1 MLATW
6 HALAK
11 LQMHISSSLSFF
23 DGVTKTLGQLLQRF
37 NDHVC
42 SKYNTLETPAEYAK
56 KAHQKAAKQQ
66 KARTL
71 MPSPVL
77 MQNLN
82 AVAELLTSQPT
93 KFMPLVTMPHGYS
106 DLEPLTLIQHRQWVQ
121 WIFASNSQN

>member
-56 KAHQKAAKQQ
+56 KARQKAAKAA
-66 KARTL
+66 KSKDSDAV
-71 MPSPVL
+71 PS
-77 MQNLN
+77 
-82 AVAELLTSQPT
+82 ADAKSQC
-93 KFMPLVTMPHGYS
+93 
-106 DLEPLTLIQHRQWVQ
+106 
-121 WIFASNSQN
+121 SN